1 MGSYDA
7 KKEMEPT
14 GRRSIR
20 SKLLVLL
27 LLVCSNLVTLL
38 VFSGPNNWSGSHS
51 GVGPLDLAQS
61 DSLRLNF
68 NELLWKLNTTQ
79 HDLLSTES
87 ELHTVKADL
96 QTSNRISENLISE
109 LAHLMDFL
117 KASFRGEGN
126 AQAETDGGDPWGQ
139 WTEKNREQLPQELIE
154 IVAGQKLPLG
164 FNRAF
169 NTDTV
174 YIPIGHPC
182 MLLKDDLA
190 KYMSYERGGT
200 CPDDD
205 NLAQQL
211 MLRGCEPLP
220 RRRCRKPIPEGYQ
233 EPHPFPESMWTTPPD
248 TSILWTPYN
257 CKSYGCLIDRKNRK
271 DLVVDCKDCFD
282 LQFREKYR
290 WLNATSN
297 NLNFAID
304 EVLGMKKGTIRIG
317 LDIGGGTATFAVRM
331 RERNVTIVTTSMNFD
346 GPFNNFIASR
356 GVVPMFVT
364 ISQRLPFFDSTL
376 DLVHS
381 MHVLS
386 NWIPITTLEFVL
398 FDIYRVL
405 RPGGLFW
412 LDHFFCLEPQ
422 LGELY
427 VPLLER
433 IGFNKLKWSIGRKLD
448 RGIQFKE
455 MYISALLE
463 KPLSPRTSRRL

>member
-1 MGSYDA
+1 MGFYDT
-7 KKEMEPT
+7 KKEMEPVC
-14 GRRSIR
+14 RRGIR

-27 LLVCSNLVTLL
+27 LLIGSNLITLY
-38 VFSGPNNWSGSHS
+38 VFSGPIYWPGSHRS
-51 GVGPLDLAQS
+51 LLDLGDS
-61 DSLRLNF
+61 DSLRLRF
-68 NELLWKLNTTQ
+68 KELLWKLNATQ

-96 QTSNRISENLISE
+96 QTSNGISENLITE
-109 LAHLMDFL
+109 LAQLTNFL
-117 KASFRGEGN
+117 KSSFHGDENG
-126 AQAETDGGDPWGQ
+126 QADEDGGDLWGK
-139 WTEKNREQLPQELIE
+139 WMHKNKEHLPQELIE
-154 IVAGQKLPLG
+154 IVEGQKLPLG
-164 FNRAF
+164 YTRAF

-174 YIPIGHPC
+174 YAPIGHPC
-182 MLLKDDLA
+182 IQLKDELA

-205 NLAQQL
+205 HLGQQL

-248 TSILWTPYN
+248 TSILWTPYT
-257 CKSYGCLIDRKNRK
+257 CKSYACLIDRKNKRE
-271 DLVVDCKDCFD
+271 LSVDCKDCFD
-282 LQFREKYR
+282 LEGREKHR
-290 WLNATSN
+290 WLNTTSN
-297 NLNFAID
+297 GMNFAID
-304 EVLGMKKGTIRIG
+304 EVVALKKGTLRIG

-356 GVVPMFVT
+356 GVVPMFLT

-386 NWIPITTLEFVL
+386 NWIPITMLEFVL

-422 LGELY
+422 LDELY
-427 VPLLER
+427 VPLLEK

-455 MYISALLE
+455 MYISAILE
-463 KPLSPRTSRRL
+463 KPLSPRTNKRL